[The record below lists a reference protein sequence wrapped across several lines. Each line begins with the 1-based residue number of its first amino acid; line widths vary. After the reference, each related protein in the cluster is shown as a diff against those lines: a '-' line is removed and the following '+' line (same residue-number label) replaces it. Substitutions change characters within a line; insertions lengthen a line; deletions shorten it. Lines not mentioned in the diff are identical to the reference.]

1 MKKRNMLIAAYV
13 LLAAVVLWVLLRP
26 SKREEITLETAPT
39 SRIAISNSVTAT
51 GTVEPVTEVEVG
63 TQVSGIIDRLY
74 VDYNDVVKAGQLIA
88 EMDKVTLQAELESSE
103 AELASCKTEYE
114 YQSKNYART
123 KTLHEKELVS
133 DQEYDEAL
141 YLYEK
146 ARNAYAQSQ
155 AAIVKVKQN
164 LDYATIT
171 SPIDGVV
178 ISRAVEE
185 GQTVA
190 AGFETPTLFT
200 IANDLTQMR
209 VIADVDEADIGQ
221 VKDGQ
226 RVEFTVDAYPDDTF
240 EGTVQQVRLEATTES
255 SVVTYEVVISAY
267 NPDLKLKPGLTAN
280 VTIYTLEKEH
290 ALAVPTKALRFVPD
304 AELLSRIGI
313 TVDGQS
319 APAQTGKRELWVKNG
334 DTLVPRTV
342 SAGASS
348 GELTEITEGLADGE
362 VVAIG
367 LSAASE
373 EPAAASVERSP
384 FMPSP
389 PGGDKGKK
397 QQAR

>member
-1 MKKRNMLIAAYV
+1 MKRRTTLFAA
-13 LLAAVVLWVLLRP
+13 LAAIVLAGGAWLWAGSHR
-26 SKREEITLETAPT
+26 KDDITLETAST
-39 SRIAISNSVTAT
+39 SRITIRNSVMAT

-74 VDYNDVVKAGQLIA
+74 VDYNDNVKAGQLIA
-88 EMDKVTLQAELESSE
+88 EMDKVTLQAELEQSQ
-103 AELASCKTEYE
+103 AQLASCKTEYE
-114 YQSKNYART
+114 YQTKNFART
-123 KTLHEKELVS
+123 RTLHEKGLVS
-133 DQEYDEAL
+133 DAEYDEDL

-146 ARNAYAQSQ
+146 SRNAYEQAK
-155 AAIVKVKQN
+155 AAIVQVKQN

-200 IANDLTQMR
+200 IANDLTQMQ

-221 VKDGQ
+221 VRDGQ
-226 RVEFTVDAYPDDTF
+226 WVEFTVDAYPDDTF

-304 AELLSRIGI
+304 AELLSEIGLTI
-313 TVDGQS
+313 DGEPGK
-319 APAQTGKRELWVKNG
+319 AEAGKRELWIKNG
-334 DTLVPRTV
+334 ERLTPRYVT
-342 SAGASS
+342 SGAAS

-362 VVAIG
+362 EVAVG
-367 LSAASE
+367 LSAASVE
-373 EPAAASVERSP
+373 HESVTAERNP

-389 PGGDKGKK
+389 PGGNKNKK
-397 QQAR
+397 N